1 MKRRYFV
8 NRKQESR
15 EYFLS
20 LLGFISVQEFEL
32 LQNGGTLYKNDNYF
46 RIENYGGI

>member
-8 NRKQESR
+8 NQWQESR

-32 LQNGGTLYKNDNYF
+32 LKRGKAICKNGNYF